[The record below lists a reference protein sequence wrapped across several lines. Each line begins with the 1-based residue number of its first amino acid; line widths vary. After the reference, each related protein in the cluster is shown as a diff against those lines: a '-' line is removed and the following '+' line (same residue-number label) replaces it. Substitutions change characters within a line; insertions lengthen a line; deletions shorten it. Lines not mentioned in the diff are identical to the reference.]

1 MKITER
7 SLWTWQIAT
16 GVVILALLGLH
27 MGIMHL
33 NDSLSLSGFNPASN
47 DPIDWEN
54 VAARGRQAF
63 FTVTYV
69 LLLATALFHGLNGL
83 RNILFELAPPPRTRT
98 LIVAV
103 LTVVGAGLLVLGTW
117 AAVAARTAAAM

>member
-1 MKITER
+1 MKISER

-16 GVVILALLGLH
+16 GVVILVLLGLH

-33 NDSLSLSGFNPASN
+33 NDTLGLAVWNPAGN
-47 DPIDWEN
+47 DPLDWQN
-54 VAARGRQAF
+54 VTARARQVF

-83 RNILFELAPPPRTRT
+83 RNILFELGPTPRARS
-98 LIVAV
+98 LIVAA
-103 LTVVGAGLLVLGTW
+103 LTVVGAGLLILGTW
-117 AAVAARTAAAM
+117 AAVAARAAAAM

>member
-1 MKITER
+1 MKVSER

-27 MGIMHL
+27 MGIMHFDETL
-33 NDSLSLSGFNPASN
+33 VRLVVSPAA
-47 DPIDWEN
+47 DHPIDWEN
-54 VAARGRQAF
+54 VAARSRMAF

-69 LLLATALFHGLNGL
+69 LLLAAALFHGLNGL
-83 RNILFELAPPPRTRT
+83 RNILFELAPPPRTRS

-103 LTVVGAGLLVLGTW
+103 LTVLGAGLLVLGTW

>member
-1 MKITER
+1 MKISER
-7 SLWTWQIAT
+7 SLWTWQVAT
-16 GVVILALLGLH
+16 GVVILGLLGLH

-33 NDSLSLSGFNPASN
+33 NDTLGLAAFNPAGN
-47 DPIDWEN
+47 NPIDWQN
-54 VAARGRQAF
+54 VTARARQAF

-69 LLLATALFHGLNGL
+69 LLLAAALFHGLNGL

-98 LIVAV
+98 LIVAA

-117 AAVAARTAAAM
+117 AAIAARTAAAM

>member
-1 MKITER
+1 MKISER
-7 SLWTWQIAT
+7 SLWTLQAAS
-16 GVVILALLGLH
+16 GVVILVLLGLH
-27 MGIMHL
+27 MGIMHFDDTL
-33 NDSLSLSGFNPASN
+33 VRLVVSPAS
-47 DPIDWEN
+47 DEAIDWQN
-54 VAARGRQAF
+54 VAARGRMTF

-69 LLLATALFHGLNGL
+69 LLLGLALFHGLNGL
-83 RNILFELAPPPRTRT
+83 RNILFELAPPRRTRT

>member
-1 MKITER
+1 MKISER

-27 MGIMHL
+27 MGIMHFDDTL
-33 NDSLSLSGFNPASN
+33 VRGVFNPASD

-54 VAARGRQAF
+54 VAARGRMAF

-69 LLLATALFHGLNGL
+69 LLLAAALFHGLNGL
-83 RNILFELAPPPRTRT
+83 RNILFELAPPPRTRS

-103 LTVVGAGLLVLGTW
+103 LTVLGAGLLVLGTW